1 MLIRKTISKVF
12 LLSLIFISTAAMGQK
27 QVDLNALE
35 DDNPK
40 LFSGKYFRGGVGFA
54 SASQTFGTVY
64 PDISVT
70 PLQINL
76 EFGTRIKRTYGIYFG
91 MYLNTML
98 KETYYGLGYI
108 YIDQGTY
115 IQTWYQSSFNLGG
128 LFYLKGGNS
137 YFAPEVGFAAGS
149 IETTELYE
157 QGTIGIHTALKY
169 GYDWHILN
177 KFYLGAQAYI
187 SYDNCKHDEDYTDD
201 TGDVLVSTTFM
212 YGVNLTI
219 KLGK

>member
-1 MLIRKTISKVF
+1 MLIRKIFPKVF
-12 LLSLIFISTAAMGQK
+12 LLSLIFISAAAIGQK

-35 DDNPK
+35 DENPK

-54 SASQTFGTVY
+54 RATQDFGSVY
-64 PDISVT
+64 DGISLT

-76 EFGTRIKRTYGIYFG
+76 EFGTRIKRTFGIYFG

-98 KETYYGLGYI
+98 NETYYGIGYTGI
-108 YIDQGTY
+108 STNIE
-115 IQTWYQSSFNLGG
+115 TWYQSSLNLGG
-128 LFYLKGGNS
+128 LYYLKGGNS
-137 YFAPEVGFAAGS
+137 YFAPEVGFAVGT
-149 IETTELYE
+149 IETTEFYE
-157 QGTIGIHTALKY
+157 EGTIGIHTALKY

-187 SYDNCKHDEDYTDD
+187 SYDNCKHDEGLIDD
-201 TGDVLVSTTFM
+201 TGEVLVSTTFM

>member
-1 MLIRKTISKVF
+1 MLIRKIFPKVF
-12 LLSLIFISTAAMGQK
+12 LLFFIFLSTAAVAQK

-35 DDNPK
+35 DENPR
-40 LFSGKYFRGGVGFA
+40 LFSGKYFRGGVGIA
-54 SASQTFGTVY
+54 RAAQDFGTVY
-64 PDISVT
+64 EGISLT
-70 PLQINL
+70 PLQVNL

-98 KETYYGLGYI
+98 NETYYGLGYTGI
-108 YIDQGTY
+108 NTTIEAW
-115 IQTWYQSSFNLGG
+115 IQSSLNLGG

-137 YFAPEVGFAAGS
+137 YIAPEVGLAVGN
-149 IETTELYE
+149 IETTEFYPV
-157 QGTIGIHTALKY
+157 GTIGVHTALKY

-201 TGDVLVSTTFM
+201 TGEVLVSTTLM